1 MRMKVMV
8 KQQNRRTV
16 HIQMKYLSQSIGNC
30 IVSWTVVCDAYRIQ
44 FCSEGEGSTKLHSDA
59 HNFEENWNLVEWVSP
74 CLWSGSPRC
83 WRPRPSRQPRLGH
96 RLRQPGQQDLSWC
109 VNNVVIVVDMMVNI
123 VIDVSIVK
131 VVYTVKMVN
140 AAKKSKCLTWSVVLL
155 VNCL

>member
-16 HIQMKYLSQSIGNC
+16 HIQMKYSSQSIGNC
-30 IVSWTVVCDAYRIQ
+30 IVSWYGMHTEFSFAVRGGSYIQ
-44 FCSEGEGSTKLHSDA
+44 TLAILKKTGT
-59 HNFEENWNLVEWVSP
+59 WNMECVSP
-74 CLWSGSPRC
+74 CLWSGSPHC

-96 RLRQPGQQDLSWC
+96 RLRQPDQQDLGSC

-131 VVYTVKMVN
+131 VVYTVNTVN
-140 AAKKSKCLTWSVVLL
+140 TSKWSTWSR
-155 VNCL
+155 